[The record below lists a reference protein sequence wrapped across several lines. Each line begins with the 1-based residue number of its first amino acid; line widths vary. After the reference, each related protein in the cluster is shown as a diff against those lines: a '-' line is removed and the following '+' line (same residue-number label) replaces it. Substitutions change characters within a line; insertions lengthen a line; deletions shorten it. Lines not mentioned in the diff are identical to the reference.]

1 MKKRVLILFVGE
13 NKSKPEKS
21 PLYIVEDLQKKSPDL
36 KIYYSFYKDLVL
48 QIHQNKASIYDANNK
63 KDIKSFDLV
72 IFRFWVGAPEIAT
85 SCALY
90 LNKHDIPFFD
100 TEVFNFRARSKVA
113 EYFKLW
119 FDGISVPDT
128 LVATKHLVSSVQDS
142 KHLKFPLVVKSW
154 EGSRGRD
161 NHLVKNISE
170 LKKVITSKP
179 DEKWIVQNFIQNE
192 GDYRIVIFG
201 RQVRTVIHRIQSD
214 NTSHVNNSSQGA
226 RVNLVRPDSLPKNI
240 LKDAISAAISINR
253 QIAGVDVILDA
264 NTGKHYILEVNY
276 APQIN
281 TGAFIEDKTQAF
293 ASFLKEAVSS
303 KYRAGLKE
311 HIPAKLRVDF
321 PKLKLKNVKAKVDTG
336 AYYSVLH
343 VSKIE
348 LIQTYQ
354 GKPILCFYPLDESHQ
369 NFVMKPV
376 RTQEYET
383 IEVYNSFG
391 QKQSRYLVWLNVK
404 INGKTIKTR
413 FSLTDRSGMP
423 RPVLLGRFAL
433 RQRFI
438 VDVDKPIR

>member
-1 MKKRVLILFVGE
+1 MKKKVLILFVGE
-13 NKSKPEKS
+13 NKTKPEKS
-21 PLYIVEDLQKKSPDL
+21 PLNIVEDLQKKSPDL
-36 KIYYSFYKDLVL
+36 KIYYSFYKDLIL
-48 QIHQNKASIYDANNK
+48 QIHQNKASIYDTNNNK
-63 KDIKSFDLV
+63 DLKMFDLV

-90 LNKHDIPFFD
+90 LNKHDISFFD

-119 FDGISVPDT
+119 FDGISIPDT
-128 LVATKHLVSSVQDS
+128 LVATKHLIDSVQNS
-142 KHLKFPLVVKSW
+142 KHFKFPLIIKSW

-161 NHLVKNISE
+161 NHLAKNISE
-170 LKKVITSKP
+170 LKKIIASKP
-179 DEKWIVQNFIQNE
+179 DEKWVVQNFVPNE

-201 RQVRTVIHRIQSD
+201 RQVRSVIHRVQKD
-214 NTSHVNNSSQGA
+214 NSTHVNNSSQGA
-226 RVNLVRPDSLPKNI
+226 QVNLVRPDSLPKNI
-240 LKDAISAAISINR
+240 LKDAVSAAISIGR
-253 QIAGVDVILDA
+253 QIAGVDVILDSS
-264 NTGKHYILEVNY
+264 TGKHYILEVNY

-281 TGAFIEDKTQAF
+281 TGAFVEDKTQAF
-293 ASFLKEAVSS
+293 ASFLKESVSS

-311 HIPAKLRVDF
+311 HIPAKLQIDF
-321 PKLKLKNVKAKVDTG
+321 PKLKLSNVKAKVDTG

-348 LIQTYQ
+348 LL
-354 GKPILCFYPLDESHQ
+354 GKDDQRPTLCFCPLDESHK

-376 RTQEYET
+376 CTQEYDT

-391 QKQSRYLVWLNVK
+391 QKQLRYLVWLDVG